1 MLPAAA
7 AAAHVA
13 NVPRRH
19 TESDPI
25 LDGPPPSPYDDTARA
40 LARAAEVPEAVQKEL
55 DAANGK
61 AARLERDGAR
71 QSAENA
77 RLAAALDDSNAA
89 ILETIR
95 SAAPENALWAAMLGH
110 SAARGD
116 ADPACF
122 THTLCAAA
130 VRMSSEAHEAAAA
143 PARAAQAVA
152 EAEALSLQAE

>member
-13 NVPRRH
+13 QVPRRH

-95 SAAPENALWAAMLGH
+95 SAAPENALWAAMLRH
-110 SAARGD
+110 
-116 ADPACF
+116 
-122 THTLCAAA
+122 
-130 VRMSSEAHEAAAA
+130 SEA
-143 PARAAQAVA
+143 P
-152 EAEALSLQAE
+152 